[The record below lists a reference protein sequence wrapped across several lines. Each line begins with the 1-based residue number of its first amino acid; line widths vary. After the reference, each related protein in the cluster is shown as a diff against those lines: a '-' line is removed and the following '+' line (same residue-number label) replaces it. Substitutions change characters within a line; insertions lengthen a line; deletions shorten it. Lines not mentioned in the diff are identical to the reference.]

1 MFDRFSIDFRGLEEA
16 WRRLVGGLE
25 VAWRT
30 IGGLREDWRRIGRE
44 LEEDGS
50 IDFR

>member
-1 MFDRFSIDFRGLEEA
+1 MFDRFSIDFRGPEAA
-16 WRRLVGGLE
+16 WRRLGGGLE
-25 VAWRT
+25 EAWRT

-50 IDFR
+50 IDF